1 MGIKGVIK
9 KMINIYKNK
18 YGTSQGIRATYRV
31 IFLKGRKY

>member
-1 MGIKGVIK
+1 
-9 KMINIYKNK
+9 MINIYKNK